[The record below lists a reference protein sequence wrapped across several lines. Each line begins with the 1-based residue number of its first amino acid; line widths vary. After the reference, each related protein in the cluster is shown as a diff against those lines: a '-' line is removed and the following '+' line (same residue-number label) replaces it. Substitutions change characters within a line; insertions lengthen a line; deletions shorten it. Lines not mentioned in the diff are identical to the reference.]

1 MKAFGRKSALAI
13 LKRSRKGN
21 FEDRGSP
28 TGTRELEG
36 AVDWAPDQ
44 LAAAKVAEE
53 QGPSENI
60 VDITT
65 VSHAIEKKLNDIY
78 YQKLQDKLSK

>member
-1 MKAFGRKSALAI
+1 MFGRCSSLAI

-28 TGTRELEG
+28 TGACELEG
-36 AVDWAPDQ
+36 AVDCVPDQ
-44 LAAAKVAEE
+44 LAGTKVADD

-78 YQKLQDKLSK
+78 YQKLHDKLSK